1 MNIRKLIFETWD
13 KWNSR
18 SYLRTYYSKP
28 MQDTFAVIDFLD
40 DSLKEVPKKKFNNA
54 IDFGAGPTLFSA
66 LTLEPYIKNLD
77 IAEYLPQNIKEIQNW
92 IDKDSEAFDWT
103 YWASYVLRK
112 QIGSSKKSQIEERFE
127 SLRSKMRDI
136 FIGDATTN
144 WPTSDKDNKRYDLVV
159 SLFCAESI
167 TESKKE
173 WKRNLHNILKLAA
186 PHGTVLISALRN
198 CSSYK
203 VGKSN
208 FPATPINE
216 FDLEVAIRES
226 SLKIK
231 RLDIEVRDV
240 PECKPEGFSS
250 ILLARLVIK

>member
-1 MNIRKLIFETWD
+1 MDIRKLIFETWD

-18 SYLRTYYSKP
+18 SYLKTYYSKP

-40 DSLKEVPKKKFNNA
+40 DSLKEAPQKKFDNA

-77 IAEYLPQNIKEIQNW
+77 IAEYLPQNIKEIRHW
-92 IDKDSEAFDWT
+92 IDKNPEAFDWT
-103 YWASYVLRK
+103 YWARYILRK
-112 QIGSSKKSQIEERFE
+112 QKKLSGESNIEKRFE
-127 SLRSKMRDI
+127 NLRSKMRNI
-136 FIGDATTN
+136 LVGDATTN
-144 WPTSDKDNKRYDLVV
+144 WPTNGDESKRYDLVV

-167 TESKKE
+167 TDSREE
-173 WKRNLHNILKLAA
+173 WKRNLHNILKLSA
-186 PHGTVLISALRN
+186 PHGMVLISALRN
-198 CSSYK
+198 CSAYK
-203 VGKSN
+203 VGKSD

-226 SLKIK
+226 SLRIK
-231 RLDIEVRDV
+231 KLDIEVRDV

-250 ILLARLVIK
+250 ILLARILVK